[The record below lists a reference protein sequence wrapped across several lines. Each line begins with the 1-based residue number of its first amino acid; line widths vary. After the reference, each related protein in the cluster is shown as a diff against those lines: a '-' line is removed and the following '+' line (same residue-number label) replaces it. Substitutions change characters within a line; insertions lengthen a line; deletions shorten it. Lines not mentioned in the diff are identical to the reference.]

1 MDEILVAKHEDEKL
15 AYADKV
21 DRVRKA
27 ISMIQNYAE
36 FINEA
41 RWDDRFDMPME
52 MFLDQVAD
60 ANLRIFMGVPK
71 AQDL

>member
-1 MDEILVAKHEDEKL
+1 MNKEGADKL
-15 AYADKV
+15 KYAEKV

-27 ISMIQNYAE
+27 IAMITNYST
-36 FINEA
+36 FVNEA
-41 RWDDRFDMPME
+41 RWDARFDMQME

-60 ANLRIFMGVPK
+60 SNMRIFMGMPK

>member
-1 MDEILVAKHEDEKL
+1 VNKEGPAKLQYAEKI
-15 AYADKV
+15 

-27 ISMIQNYAE
+27 IAMITNYAT

-41 RWDDRFDMPME
+41 RWDARFDMQME

-60 ANLRIFMGVPK
+60 SNMRIFMGMPK